1 MEEVWK
7 PIPGY
12 EGYEVSSLGNVRSVD
27 RVVSITSCN
36 GKRFERN
43 YRGKLIKPQLDGN
56 GNYLHVSLGR
66 RKIANVHRLVA
77 KAFLP
82 NPNNFPEVNHKDE
95 NKLNNHVGNLEWCD
109 HSYNSNYG
117 SRRNSVKGEKNPMN
131 QYKEEVVREIKEAYI
146 PNDKEF
152 GVSGLAKKYG
162 MSQTHVCAIVKGRR
176 WGWVKSS

>member
-1 MEEVWK
+1 MNEVWK
-7 PIPGY
+7 DVVGY
-12 EGYEVSSLGNVRSVD
+12 EGLYEVSNSGKVRML
-27 RVVSITSCN
+27 R
-36 GKRFERN
+36 
-43 YRGKLIKPQLDGN
+43 N
-56 GNYLHVSLGR
+56 GNSHYMAEKRCQKNNKGYLTTMLSNKDR
-66 RKIANVHRLVA
+66 SRKRWLVHRLVA
-77 KAFLP
+77 IAFLP

-109 HSYNSNYG
+109 HVYNSNYG
-117 SRRNSVKGEKNPMN
+117 SRRNSVRGEKNPMR

-152 GVSGLAKKYG
+152 GVAGLAKKYG